1 MRGCDIVSPEAS
13 NASHRE
19 RGILALLALCVV
31 VGASTWVSIDLT
43 RVAGSVSSMWI
54 ANGIVVGLL
63 LFQPTARW
71 PWRMAAGFVGELGI
85 RLLHGDPAGVSI
97 NNTLANVVEIT
108 LIAGAIRMRV
118 PDITDPARLFELAR
132 TATVATIAA
141 CAVSA
146 LQAAG
151 FAMLRGASF
160 PEIWLTWYTA
170 HVIGMVI
177 VATLVVVA
185 RREHGRLLGRPG
197 RHLDFAL
204 CAFALLGVCAIV
216 FLQPRLP
223 LLFLVLPPLLLLTFR
238 HGFAGVVSGVAV
250 IAVASGFAAAL
261 DAGPFGLVPD
271 KGLLERTLLL
281 QLFVATA
288 CLVALPVATVLS
300 ERRRLAARYRTL
312 ADFGRDLVVRMS
324 AEGAPSYVSPAIR
337 QVLGYEPEEFLR
349 ARWDLVHPG
358 DIPQASEAFLRI
370 ARTGV
375 SEAVTFRIRH
385 RDGHLVWVE
394 VSTTRV
400 QGDDPNAPPELI
412 ASARDISLRMAAL
425 AALDESQARLRAVAD
440 NVPAL
445 IVHVDADERYTFINA
460 YYERLFGR
468 KPDELIGRTV
478 RDARGEEAYA
488 EWGPYIQRAI
498 AGEELKFER
507 EPSASSAQRYLQ
519 SHFVPDIAPD
529 GTRRGFYALTFDITP
544 LKEAERALEKLA
556 RVDTLTGLGNRRQF
570 DERLERAIA
579 RSRRHET
586 PLMLMSFD
594 LDKFKHINDTF
605 GHPAGDA
612 VLRTF
617 AARLASSVRDVDTV
631 ARLGGD
637 EFVVLIEDATSPDV
651 AEVIAQ
657 KVVTAM
663 QEPIAAEDHELRV
676 ATSIGIAY
684 TTVAGSGRALIALAD
699 KALYDAKAAG
709 RNTWRLIVD

>member
-358 DIPQASEAFLRI
+358 DIPQAS
-370 ARTGV
+370 
-375 SEAVTFRIRH
+375 
-385 RDGHLVWVE
+385 
-394 VSTTRV
+394 
-400 QGDDPNAPPELI
+400 
-412 ASARDISLRMAAL
+412 
-425 AALDESQARLRAVAD
+425 
-440 NVPAL
+440 
-445 IVHVDADERYTFINA
+445 
-460 YYERLFGR
+460 
-468 KPDELIGRTV
+468 
-478 RDARGEEAYA
+478 
-488 EWGPYIQRAI
+488 
-498 AGEELKFER
+498 
-507 EPSASSAQRYLQ
+507 
-519 SHFVPDIAPD
+519 
-529 GTRRGFYALTFDITP
+529 
-544 LKEAERALEKLA
+544 
-556 RVDTLTGLGNRRQF
+556 
-570 DERLERAIA
+570 
-579 RSRRHET
+579 
-586 PLMLMSFD
+586 
-594 LDKFKHINDTF
+594 
-605 GHPAGDA
+605 
-612 VLRTF
+612 
-617 AARLASSVRDVDTV
+617 
-631 ARLGGD
+631 
-637 EFVVLIEDATSPDV
+637 
-651 AEVIAQ
+651 
-657 KVVTAM
+657 
-663 QEPIAAEDHELRV
+663 
-676 ATSIGIAY
+676 
-684 TTVAGSGRALIALAD
+684 
-699 KALYDAKAAG
+699 
-709 RNTWRLIVD
+709 